1 MMEKAAF
8 LARYGG
14 VYEHSQWVA
23 EAAYPGAK
31 NVSDPARLSE
41 IMAAVV
47 NAASDEAKLDLIRA
61 HPDLAGRAAIAGG
74 LTAASSAEQASAGID
89 QCTEAEYARFQEL
102 NEQYKAK
109 FGFPFVI
116 AVRGKR
122 RSDILAAFEQ
132 RVRNDKDEELAT
144 AIREIHEI
152 ARLRLEAME
161 HRS

>member
-47 NAASDEAKLDLIRA
+47 NAASDAAKLDLIRA

-132 RVRNDKDEELAT
+132 RVRNDKDEEMAT
-144 AIREIHEI
+144 AIREIHKI

-161 HRS
+161 SQP

>member
-132 RVRNDKDEELAT
+132 RVRNDKDEEMAT

>member
-1 MMEKAAF
+1 
-8 LARYGG
+8 
-14 VYEHSQWVA
+14 
-23 EAAYPGAK
+23 
-31 NVSDPARLSE
+31 
-41 IMAAVV
+41 
-47 NAASDEAKLDLIRA
+47 
-61 HPDLAGRAAIAGG
+61 GRAAIAGG

-132 RVRNDKDEELAT
+132 RVRNDKDEEMAT